1 MLGQNKLLAGL
12 LSIVAACS
20 APQSQPQSQSTAA
33 KTDAP
38 AAKIESTEISAEE
51 HARTIKAMKPPKRAR
66 PVIAVVAENDGTE
79 TTDFIV
85 PYAVL
90 AASGTAEVFAVAPE
104 NRPIKMLPALTIA
117 PHMTI
122 AEFKMRFPDGA
133 DYVIVPK
140 IEKTADARI
149 VSWIQE
155 ESTGGAIIVG
165 VCSGVQTVAAA
176 GLLED
181 RAATGHWYDLD
192 GLRKGHPT
200 MRWVRNRRYVVDRGV
215 VTTTGVSASLPVS
228 LALVEA
234 IAGRPRAA
242 KLALELGVDRW
253 DEQHNSAA
261 FFLDMKT
268 KMTAI
273 QNQAT
278 PQKEVFALPVANGVD
293 DISLS
298 FTADSW
304 SRTFRS
310 KAITVGAEGTITT
323 RYGLKLVPDSR
334 TAAADAQLL
343 SAPEATDAAQALP
356 KTLRDI
362 EARYGEDTARF
373 VALQLEYAW
382 AR

>member
-12 LSIVAACS
+12 LAIVAACS
-20 APQSQPQSQSTAA
+20 APQAPVA
-33 KTDAP
+33 KTETP
-38 AAKIESTEISAEE
+38 AAKIESSGISAEE
-51 HARTIKAMKPPKRAR
+51 HGRTINAMKPPKRAR
-66 PVIAVVAENDGTE
+66 PVIAVIAENDGTE

-90 AASGTAEVFAVAPE
+90 AASGTADVFAVAPD
-104 NRPIKMLPALTIA
+104 NRPIRMLPALTIA

-122 AEFKMRFPDGA
+122 AQFKARFPEGA

-140 IEKTADARI
+140 IERTADERV
-149 VSWIQE
+149 VSYIQE

-200 MRWVRNRRYVVDRGV
+200 MRWVRDRRYVVDRGV

-268 KMTAI
+268 KMTAM
-273 QNQAT
+273 QNQAV
-278 PQKEVFALPVANGVD
+278 PQKDVFALPVANGVD

-310 KAITVGAEGTITT
+310 KAIAVSDEGTITT
-323 RYGLKLVPDSR
+323 RYGLKLVPDAR
-334 TAAADAQLL
+334 TAGAEAQLL
-343 SAPEATDAAQALP
+343 PTPESTEAAKALP

-362 EARYGEDTARF
+362 EARYGQDTAKF

>member
-12 LSIVAACS
+12 LALVAACR
-20 APQSQPQSQSTAA
+20 APQAPVARPDTSAA
-33 KTDAP
+33 NV
-38 AAKIESTEISAEE
+38 ERSGISAEE
-51 HARTIKAMKPPKRAR
+51 HARTINAMKPPKRAR
-66 PVIAVVAENDGTE
+66 PVIAVIAENDGTE

-90 AASGTAEVFAVAPE
+90 TASGTAEVFALAPD
-104 NRPIKMLPALTIA
+104 NRPIKMIPALTIA

-122 AEFKMRFPDGA
+122 AEFKTRFPEGA

-140 IEKTADARI
+140 IERTADERV
-149 VSWIQE
+149 VSFIQS
-155 ESTGGAIIVG
+155 ESAGGAIIVG

-176 GLLED
+176 GLVDD
-181 RAATGHWYDLD
+181 RGATGHWYDLD

-200 MRWVRNRRYVVDRGV
+200 MRWVRDRRYVVDRGV

-242 KLALELGVDRW
+242 KLALELGVERW
-253 DEQHNSAA
+253 DEQHRSAA
-261 FFLDMKT
+261 FFLDKKT
-268 KMTAI
+268 KMTAM
-273 QNQAT
+273 QNQAA
-278 PQKEVFALPVANGVD
+278 PQKDVLALPVANGVD

-310 KAITVGAEGTITT
+310 KAITVNDEGTITT
-323 RYGLKLVPDSR
+323 RYGLKLVPDAQ
-334 TAAADAQLL
+334 TAAPGAQLL
-343 SAPEATDAAQALP
+343 PAPEATDAAKALP
-356 KTLRDI
+356 RTLRDI
-362 EARYGEDTARF
+362 EARYGYDTAKF

>member
-1 MLGQNKLLAGL
+1 MPGQNKLLAGL
-12 LSIVAACS
+12 LAVVAACS
-20 APQSQPQSQSTAA
+20 TPQPQSQSPAETTAA
-33 KTDAP
+33 P
-38 AAKIESTEISAEE
+38 AMKVDSTEITAEE
-51 HARTIKAMKPPKRAR
+51 HARTINAMKPPKRAR

-90 AASGTAEVFAVAPE
+90 AASGSAEVYAVAPE
-104 NRPIKMLPALTIA
+104 NRQIKMLPALTIA

-122 AEFKMRFPDGA
+122 AEFKKRFPGGA
-133 DYVIVPK
+133 DYLIVPK
-140 IEKTADARI
+140 IERTADERV

-165 VCSGVQTVAAA
+165 ICSGVQTVAAA

-181 RAATGHWYDLD
+181 RNATGHWYDLD

-200 MRWVRNRRYVVDRGV
+200 MRWVRDRRYVVDRGV
-215 VTTTGVSASLPVS
+215 MTTTGVSASLPAS

-234 IAGRPRAA
+234 IAGRPLAA
-242 KLALELGVDRW
+242 SLARELGVERW
-253 DEQHNSAA
+253 DEQHNSSA
-261 FFLDMKT
+261 FSLDMNT
-268 KMTAI
+268 KMLAMK
-273 QNQAT
+273 NQAI
-278 PQKEVFALPVANGVD
+278 PQKDVFALPVANGVD

-310 KAITVGAEGTITT
+310 KAITIGAGNVKT
-323 RYGLKLVPDSR
+323 RYGLTLVPDAPEA
-334 TAAADAQLL
+334 TADAQLL
-343 SAPEATDAAQALP
+343 SAPDSKDAAKALP
-356 KTLRDI
+356 NTLRGI
-362 EARYGEDTARF
+362 EARYGEDTAKF

>member
-1 MLGQNKLLAGL
+1 MLGHNKLLAGL

-20 APQSQPQSQSTAA
+20 TPRAPEIKTETPVTKTTAA
-33 KTDAP
+33 D
-38 AAKIESTEISAEE
+38 TEITAEE

-90 AASGTAEVFAVAPE
+90 AASGSAEVFAVAPD

-122 AEFKMRFPDGA
+122 AEFKKRFPDGA
-133 DYVIVPK
+133 DYLIVPK
-140 IEKTADARI
+140 IERTADEDV

-181 RAATGHWYDLD
+181 RNATGHWYDLD

-200 MRWVRNRRYVVDRGV
+200 MRWVRDRRYVVDRGV

-234 IAGRPRAA
+234 IAGRPRAQS
-242 KLALELGVDRW
+242 LALELGVQRW

-261 FFLDMKT
+261 FFLDTKT
-268 KMTAI
+268 KMTAM
-273 QNQAT
+273 QNRAT
-278 PQKEVFALPVANGVD
+278 PQKDVFALPVANGVD

-310 KAITVGAEGTITT
+310 KAITVGDENITT
-323 RYGLKLVPDSR
+323 RYGLKLVPDAR
-334 TAAADAQLL
+334 TAAPEAQLL
-343 SAPEATDAAQALP
+343 PAPESIDSAKALP

-362 EARYGEDTARF
+362 EARYGQDTAKF

>member
-1 MLGQNKLLAGL
+1 MLGHNKLLAGL

-20 APQSQPQSQSTAA
+20 TPRAPEIKTETPVTKATAA
-33 KTDAP
+33 DTA
-38 AAKIESTEISAEE
+38 ITAEE

-90 AASGTAEVFAVAPE
+90 AASGSAEVFAVAPD

-122 AEFKMRFPDGA
+122 AEFKKRFPDGA
-133 DYVIVPK
+133 DYLIVPK
-140 IEKTADARI
+140 IERTADEDV

-181 RAATGHWYDLD
+181 RNATGHWYDLD

-200 MRWVRNRRYVVDRGV
+200 MRWVRDRRYVVDRGV

-234 IAGRPRAA
+234 IAGRPRAQS
-242 KLALELGVDRW
+242 LALELGVERW

-268 KMTAI
+268 KMTAM
-273 QNQAT
+273 QNQAM

-310 KAITVGAEGTITT
+310 KAITVGDENITT
-323 RYGLKLVPDSR
+323 RYGLKLVPDAR
-334 TAAADAQLL
+334 TAAPEAQLL
-343 SAPEATDAAQALP
+343 PAPESIDAAKALP

-362 EARYGEDTARF
+362 EARYGQDTAKF

>member
-1 MLGQNKLLAGL
+1 MPGHHTQLAGL
-12 LSIVAACS
+12 LSMVVACS
-20 APQSQPQSQSTAA
+20 TPRAPDI
-33 KTDAP
+33 KTETPETKTTVVDP
-38 AAKIESTEISAEE
+38 AITAEE
-51 HARTIKAMKPPKRAR
+51 HARTINAMKPPKRAR

-90 AASGTAEVFAVAPE
+90 AASGAAEVFAVAPA

-122 AEFKMRFPDGA
+122 AEFEKRFPDGA
-133 DYVIVPK
+133 DYLIVPK
-140 IEKTADARI
+140 IERTADESV
-149 VSWIQE
+149 VSWIQQ

-176 GLLED
+176 GLLD
-181 RAATGHWYDLD
+181 GRNATGHWYDID
-192 GLRKGHPT
+192 GLRKAHPT
-200 MRWVRNRRYVVDRGV
+200 MRWVRDRRYVVDRGV

-234 IAGRPRAA
+234 IAGRPRARA
-242 KLALELGVDRW
+242 LALELGVERW
-253 DEQHNSAA
+253 DEVHRSAG
-261 FFLDMKT
+261 FFLDAKT
-268 KMTAI
+268 KLTAM

-278 PQKEVFALPVANGVD
+278 KHKDVFALPVANGVD

-310 KAITVGAEGTITT
+310 KAITVGEGGAITT
-323 RYGLKLVPDSR
+323 RYGLTLVPDAR
-334 TAAADAQLL
+334 GDVRGAQLL
-343 SAPEATDAAQALP
+343 PEPESKDAATALP
-356 KTLRDI
+356 RTLRDI
-362 EARYGEDTARF
+362 EARYGKDTAAF

-382 AR
+382 TR

>member
-20 APQSQPQSQSTAA
+20 APQSQSPVA
-33 KTDAP
+33 KTEVP
-38 AAKIESTEISAEE
+38 AAAIESSGISAEE
-51 HARTIKAMKPPKRAR
+51 HARTINAMKPPKRAR

-90 AASGTAEVFAVAPE
+90 AASGTADVFAVAPE
-104 NRPIKMLPALTIA
+104 NRPIKMMPALTIA

-122 AEFKMRFPDGA
+122 AEFKTRFPDGA
-133 DYVIVPK
+133 DYLIVPK

-192 GLRKGHPT
+192 GLRKAHPT
-200 MRWVRNRRYVVDRGV
+200 MRWVRDRRYVVDRGV

-242 KLALELGVDRW
+242 KLALELGVERW

-268 KMTAI
+268 KTTAM
-273 QNQAT
+273 QNQAM
-278 PQKEVFALPVANGVD
+278 PQKDIFALRVANGVD

-298 FTADSW
+298 FAADSW

-310 KAITVGAEGTITT
+310 KAITVGDETITT
-323 RYGLKLVPDSR
+323 RYGLTLVPDAR
-334 TAAADAQLL
+334 TAAPDAQMLP
-343 SAPEATDAAQALP
+343 APNAIDAAKALP
-356 KTLRDI
+356 NTLREI
-362 EARYGEDTARF
+362 EARYGQDTARF

>member
-1 MLGQNKLLAGL
+1 MRGRKILMGMLMAL
-12 LSIVAACS
+12 VAACS
-20 APQSQPQSQSTAA
+20 APQS
-33 KTDAP
+33 P
-38 AAKIESTEISAEE
+38 ASNNETPTTIASAGITAEE
-51 HARTIKAMKPPKRAR
+51 HARTISAMKPPKRAR

-90 AASGTAEVFAVAPE
+90 AASGAADVFAVAPE
-104 NRPIKMLPALTIA
+104 NRPIRMVPALSIAPQLTIA
-117 PHMTI
+117 QFQ
-122 AEFKMRFPDGA
+122 ARFPEGA
-133 DYVIVPK
+133 DYLIVPK
-140 IEKTADARI
+140 IEKTAAPSV

-155 ESTGGAIIVG
+155 EASGGAIIVG

-176 GLLED
+176 GLLEG

-200 MRWVRNRRYVVDRGV
+200 MQWVRDRRYVVDRGV

-234 IAGRPRAA
+234 IAGRERAA
-242 KLALELGVDRW
+242 SLALELGVDGW
-253 DEQHNSAA
+253 DEQHDSAA
-261 FFLDMKT
+261 FFLDDTSKR
-268 KMTAI
+268 TAQ

-278 PQKEVFALPVANGVD
+278 KTKDVYALPVAQGVD

-310 KAITVGAEGTITT
+310 KAITIASEETITT
-323 RYGLKLVPDSR
+323 RYGL
-334 TAAADAQLL
+334 QLL
-343 SAPEATDAAQALP
+343 PDARSAVPGTQLLPAPGTTRPALALP
-356 KTLRDI
+356 NTLRSI
-362 EARYGEDTARF
+362 EERYGEATARF
-373 VALQLEYAW
+373 VALQLEYPW
-382 AR
+382 SR